1 MTTHQAWLDEAR
13 SNPYA
18 EQIAAGFRWLR
29 FVPELEREY
38 RHYMQEDTFDLRRFA
53 LCAGMLVWL
62 GFSVLDCFLMP
73 ASRELAW
80 MLAIRGGVLVLLLV
94 CGLLILM
101 RRHHF
106 LLTPLSLTCILSAGL
121 GGAAVVAVAH
131 RIDPTYPYEGLLL
144 ICMAAYFLA
153 GLRLSESLTSSMVV
167 LLGYV
172 GLELL
177 SRQDPLRLF
186 NNLFFLSFGNL
197 MGLLGCYLLEYKSRQ
212 HFLVSRQLRL
222 LAERD
227 GLTGLYNRRS
237 FDRQLERLWRQAQRE
252 GVSVALLL
260 CDIDHFK
267 AYNDH
272 YGHQAGDGVLRQVA
286 AVIGTAA
293 RRPLDMAVR
302 LGGEEF
308 AVLLYDI
315 DLAQA
320 LGRAEALRARLAKL
334 KLAHERSP
342 TAGVVTLSVGAACL
356 APGEGSDRS
365 QLYAHADRALYEA
378 KAFGRNQ
385 VVA

>member
-197 MGLLGCYLLEYKSRQ
+197 MGLLGCCG
-212 HFLVSRQLRL
+212 V
-222 LAERD
+222 
-227 GLTGLYNRRS
+227 RRS
-237 FDRQLERLWRQAQRE
+237 ARACPWRCCSATSTTSRPTTTT
-252 GVSVALLL
+252 
-260 CDIDHFK
+260 
-267 AYNDH
+267 
-272 YGHQAGDGVLRQVA
+272 
-286 AVIGTAA
+286 TAIRPVTACYA
-293 RRPLDMAVR
+293 RSRR
-302 LGGEEF
+302 
-308 AVLLYDI
+308 
-315 DLAQA
+315 
-320 LGRAEALRARLAKL
+320 
-334 KLAHERSP
+334 
-342 TAGVVTLSVGAACL
+342 
-356 APGEGSDRS
+356 
-365 QLYAHADRALYEA
+365 
-378 KAFGRNQ
+378 
-385 VVA
+385 